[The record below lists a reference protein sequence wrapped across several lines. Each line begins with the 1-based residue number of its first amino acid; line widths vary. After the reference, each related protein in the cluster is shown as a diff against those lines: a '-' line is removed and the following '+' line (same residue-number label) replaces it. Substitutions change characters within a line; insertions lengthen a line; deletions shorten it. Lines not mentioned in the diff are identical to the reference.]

1 MKYACLVYVDGS
13 AMATLSPEQGI
24 KLTDDS
30 IDFDWEVKRRGHLI
44 LAQPLQPLQPPET
57 AVTVRVRNG
66 KMSSTDGPFA
76 ETKEF
81 LGGCFLIDAHDLA
94 EAIELAKAS
103 PMAGIGSIEIRPC
116 LDQSHSRTGM
126 ERPRL

>member
-13 AMATLSPEQGI
+13 AMSGLSQEDGT

-30 IDFDWEVKRRGHLI
+30 IDFDHEIKRRGHLI
-44 LAQPLQPLQPPET
+44 LAQPLQPPET

-66 KMSSTDGPFA
+66 KMTSTDGPFV

-81 LGGCFLIDAHDLA
+81 LGGFFLIEARDLN
-94 EAIELAKAS
+94 EAMQLAGDS
-103 PMAGIGSIEIRPC
+103 PMATMGCIEIRLF
-116 LDQSHSRTGM
+116 LDQTHSVTGAG
-126 ERPRL
+126 RP